1 MTLKKRMIAG
11 IIAILFMTC
20 PSITVNATV
29 SNKDTYISEEV
40 QAACIKYGEEYNICP
55 ELLMAM
61 CEKES
66 SGKADAK
73 NGSCKGVLQV
83 NEKFHKERMKRLG
96 VTDLYDIES
105 NINVAADYL
114 LELFEENGDIYLV
127 LMKYNMGDA
136 TAERL
141 YEQGIY
147 SKYAISITERS
158 EELERIHGQ

>member
-1 MTLKKRMIAG
+1 MKRRLIAG
-11 IIAILFMTC
+11 ITAILFMTC
-20 PSITVNATV
+20 PSTTVTAAG
-29 SNKDTYISEEV
+29 KDTYISKEV
-40 QAACIKYGEEYNICP
+40 QAACIKYGEEYSICP

-66 SGKADAK
+66 SGRANAT

-83 NEKFHKERMKRLG
+83 NEKFHKARMSRLG

-105 NINVAADYL
+105 NVNVAADYL
-114 LELFEENGDIYLV
+114 LELFEENEDIYLV

-136 TAERL
+136 AAERL

-147 SKYAISITERS
+147 SKYAVSITERS
-158 EELERIHGQ
+158 EELERIHGK